1 MLNEE
6 RIKLMTQMASY
17 EENEGRKNVAIGSY
31 FRGDY
36 ISLQVMKSLISA
48 TVAFAVLCTVYVF
61 YDFEAFMQN
70 IYKID
75 LLSFG
80 KRLLLIY
87 VLFAAVYALLSYI
100 IYAYRYNKARASLK
114 RYYYHLKEL
123 SVMYDREIKK

>member
-17 EENEGRKNVAIGSY
+17 EENEGKKNAAIGSY

-36 ISLQVMKSLISA
+36 ISLQVIASIISA
-48 TVAFAVLCTVYVF
+48 TAAFCILCALYIF

-75 LLSFG
+75 LLVFG
-80 KRLLLIY
+80 KRILLLYI
-87 VLFAAVYALLSYI
+87 VFVIIYALISYI
-100 IYAYRYNKARASLK
+100 VYAYRYHKAKASLK

-123 SVMYDREIKK
+123 SEMYGQEIKK

>member
-17 EENEGRKNVAIGSY
+17 EENEGKKNVAIGSY
-31 FRGDY
+31 FRSDY
-36 ISLQVMKSLISA
+36 ISLQVIKSVISA
-48 TVAFAVLCTVYVF
+48 TVAFAILCVMYVF

-75 LLSFG
+75 LLVLG
-80 KRLLLIY
+80 KRVLLLY
-87 VLFAAVYALLSYI
+87 VVFVALYALISYI
-100 IYAYRYNKARASLK
+100 IYAYRYNKAKGSLK
-114 RYYYHLKEL
+114 RYYHHLKEL